1 MKKLMISMAAASL
14 VTGAVATADVDVN
27 VGGQA
32 ALYYQTADTDADG
45 FFHQNSS
52 MANIGL
58 QLNVDS
64 DIGNG
69 FGLGGQYTML
79 GTLGLEKNLVSNIRQ
94 SANGGLNG
102 GALTKVYITKKAGNT
117 LVKLGRQ
124 ELPKSLSPLAF
135 SESWSVFK
143 NTFDAAVVIN
153 SDLPETTL
161 VGAYVSTSD
170 KHNNLSAFTDLAAE
184 TIVGSAPIARG
195 AYMLTAAT
203 KLIPMTALT
212 LSYYFL
218 DDVAVAGDTSAI
230 WADAQISG
238 LPVGIGLQAGTIMPD
253 TAGLDDTV
261 AFGVKVGGEFGP
273 VTASLAYTSVDDG
286 AAKIRNVGTGVKTPL
301 YTQAIYNQAFI
312 GHDSDSFALKAAM
325 GVGGGKV
332 ILHGVMS
339 SGGAN
344 DVNDYNELDVIYK
357 TSALGMDMFAAYIMR
372 DHDDAGIDADHIRF
386 WTRYNF

>member
-32 ALYYQTADTDADG
+32 ALYYQTQDTDDG
-45 FFHQNSS
+45 FFHQDSS
-52 MANIGL
+52 KANIGL

-79 GTLGLEKNLVSNIRQ
+79 GTLGLEKNLVSNINQ
-94 SANGGLNG
+94 SADGGLNG

-117 LVKLGRQ
+117 LIKLGRQ

-135 SESWSVFK
+135 TESWNVFK

-161 VGAYVSTSD
+161 VGAYVSTSN
-170 KHNNLSAFTDLAAE
+170 KHNDLSGFTDLAAS
-184 TIVGSAPIARG
+184 TIAGSAPVARG

-212 LSYYFL
+212 LSYYFM
-218 DDVAVAGDTSAI
+218 DDVAVAGDTSAL

-238 LPVGIGLQAGTIMPD
+238 LPVAIGLQAGTIMPD
-253 TAGLDDTV
+253 TSGLDDTV
-261 AFGVKVGGEFGP
+261 AFGAKVGGELGP
-273 VTASLAYTSVDDG
+273 VNASLAYTSVDDG
-286 AAKIRNVGTGVKTPL
+286 AAKFQNVGTGKKTPL
-301 YTQAIYNQAFI
+301 YTQMVFNQNFI
-312 GHDSDSFALKAAM
+312 AHDSDTFVVKAAM
-325 GVGGGKV
+325 GVGPGKL
-332 ILHGVMS
+332 IAQYGMS
-339 SGGAN
+339 SRGG
-344 DVNDYNELDVIYK
+344 DENDYNELDVIYK
-357 TSALGMDMFAAYIMR
+357 TSALGMDMLAAYIMR
-372 DHDDAGIDADHIRF
+372 GGDDNVPDEDVIRF